1 MAAFPRIPHRR
12 WPTTPL
18 QERITPFFIA
28 PKEKGKISSRII
40 CINCTQV
47 AVFLLVGGF
56 GTKRSGVGERPV
68 MNLLDGEV
76 ASVPLRYCAAKIG

>member
-1 MAAFPRIPHRR
+1 MLLTGNGVR
-12 WPTTPL
+12 WLSPWTTPPL

-47 AVFLLVGGF
+47 AVFLLVGGLE
-56 GTKRSGVGERPV
+56 RSGAEERPV
-68 MNLLDGEV
+68 MNLLDGEI
-76 ASVPLRYCAAKIG
+76 ASVPPRYCAAKIG